1 MFDPRRPTLRYRID
15 RGDCLG
21 VVWLALGSV
30 ALVEIAARQ
39 KPDAIV
45 LDLQHGLWGRRD
57 MEAAIGAAPS
67 DVPVMVRVAENGPTT
82 IGEALDAGAEGVIVP
97 LVETAKGARKAVRA
111 ARFPPRGT
119 RSGGGVRPLHDFA
132 AYVEGAERGIVVI
145 PMIETARGVRN
156 AREIAEAEGVDM
168 VLIGTGDLALSLGT
182 FPRADARHDVA
193 CASIHAACR
202 KAWTPCGIFT
212 AGLEAAERRRA
223 QGYRMVVT
231 LNDTEMAAN
240 GFGQATAACA
250 ALRTK
255 RATVA
260 KAVPA
265 VTNGA
270 VKPGSY
276 LPDAAPAAAEP
287 SS

>member
-45 LDLQHGLWGRRD
+45 LDLQHGLWERRD

-67 DVPVMVRVAENGPTT
+67 DVPVMVRVAENGPTA
-82 IGEALDAGAEGVIVP
+82 IGQALDAGAEGVIVP

-111 ARFPPRGT
+111 ARFPPQGE
-119 RSGGGVRPLHDFA
+119 RSGGGIRPLHDFA
-132 AYVEGAERGIVVI
+132 AYVDGCERGTVVI
-145 PMIETARGVRN
+145 PMIETERGVRH
-156 AREIAEAEGVDM
+156 AREIAAVEGVDM

-182 FPRADARHDVA
+182 FPKADARHEAA
-193 CASIHAACR
+193 CSSIHAACR
-202 KAWTPCGIFT
+202 RAWTPCGIFT
-212 AGLEAAERRRA
+212 MGLEAAARRRA

-231 LNDTEMAAN
+231 ANDIETAARV
-240 GFGQATAACA
+240 FGEATAAFA
-250 ALRTK
+250 ALK
-255 RATVA
+255 AERAA
-260 KAVPA
+260 AP
-265 VTNGA
+265 NGA
-270 VKPGSY
+270 AGEPGAY
-276 LPDAAPAAAEP
+276 LSDKTPTGRRPEAA
-287 SS
+287 S